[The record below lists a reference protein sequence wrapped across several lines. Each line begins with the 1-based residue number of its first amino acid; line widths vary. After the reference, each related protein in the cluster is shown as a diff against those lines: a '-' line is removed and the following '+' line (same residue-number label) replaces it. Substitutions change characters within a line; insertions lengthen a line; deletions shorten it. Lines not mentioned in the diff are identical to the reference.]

1 MASVLV
7 IEDSTLELYRYVSFL
22 KKLDHDVTGISS
34 LAEAKHILAQR
45 SYDYVITDLHLSIG
59 SETPDGYEVL
69 SLAKELNPN
78 VVTMAL
84 SFDPKPEVAKKVV
97 ELGASSF
104 VKKPLESAEEFSVYM
119 SQAKDN
125 DSLKKQNKILSK
137 EKVNQKLFKYF
148 PLGMVVQELRL
159 DTGN

>member
-1 MASVLV
+1 
-7 IEDSTLELYRYVSFL
+7 
-22 KKLDHDVTGISS
+22 
-34 LAEAKHILAQR
+34 
-45 SYDYVITDLHLSIG
+45 
-59 SETPDGYEVL
+59 
-69 SLAKELNPN
+69 
-78 VVTMAL
+78 MAL

-148 PLGMVVQELRL
+148 PLGMVVQESETRVAEIVSKPKYSHNHLRG
-159 DTGN
+159 DWNRQRGNRKTNKKVSRGEGRKYTFCFSELRKLKRRPCSKPFIWSQRRFYRS